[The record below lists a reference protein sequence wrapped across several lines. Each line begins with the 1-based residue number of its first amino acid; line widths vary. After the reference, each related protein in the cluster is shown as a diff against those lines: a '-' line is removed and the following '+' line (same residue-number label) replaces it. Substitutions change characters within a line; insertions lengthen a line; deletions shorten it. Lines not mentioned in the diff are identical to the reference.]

1 MNAPFTL
8 TRTQTQAPT
17 AALWLPIA
25 TTRELVDALNALG
38 REPWPRAY
46 SLARGF
52 LIVLDAPDSRASAPG
67 AIRLRALAEHLF
79 APLDAALGVALLDDE
94 RRALTKRAGLVLLPG
109 EALEFDHEA
118 PIPLSALLSLTLTRQ
133 DWKPLPQLPPRAERI
148 ESITLNFPDLP
159 EDMLN
164 AGGAGIGEQPP
175 RPDDASLGD
184 KIKGQ
189 ANVAAGKALAGLGNF
204 FGLDALRRK
213 GADMIGKGL
222 DTAPRLAE
230 KFFGS
235 QEAALRDL
243 LRKFR
248 EGKLDDALKRAI
260 PFNQSGSRGG
270 VNTDSASLPFN
281 NIFYSLGNILG
292 GNDRGPA
299 GVWFAHEDVTQALMQ
314 EYRKAAG
321 DAAKKGDHR
330 RAAFIYGKLLG
341 DYREAASALMAGGLN
356 HDAAQLYLLKLNDP
370 LAAARA
376 FESAGEIDKA
386 VALYR
391 ERHEHVLAG
400 ELLMRAGE
408 EEAAVSEF
416 KQAAEFM
423 VARGDFH
430 AAGRLMLD
438 KAKRREHARAYFE
451 RGWREKTAAN
461 APACGQ
467 ALLELYAADEDP
479 GRLMA
484 HVEEA
489 ARFFGPEGH
498 QAHAGRF
505 FNRLAELSERK
516 NLASVRE
523 DLRDKALVNL
533 AAKLRQRA
541 GYMSGNAVAE
551 TFGAGLWAPA
561 LVNDARF
568 AVRREG
574 ERLRELPARARAQH
588 AAPLRLGHGRV
599 TALCFARHSDEVF
612 AGFEHGEVV
621 TLRPTDGAV
630 FMLARGERPVRGL
643 AATPDGDA
651 LFILRYGDADES
663 FMHLSSLSRRGN
675 QFSPESGA
683 REVADLQMF
692 AATRSGAEIWS
703 VAAHPDRGLSIRRG
717 LAEAIKLD
725 VTQGTRD
732 ENVSAVIIEPTFRR
746 LDATL
751 AIITL
756 NYGDDSV
763 HYYPSLHKGIDYDS
777 AVLGWHLALPFQSVV
792 RNTPLSHLRTRHDE
806 LELCGTNARGYV
818 FWSRLTL
825 SEARIESVETKLC
838 GPRQEYR
845 CAALTRG
852 AHVAAV
858 TESRVD
864 LFARQ
869 GNAMALKQSIK
880 ADLRGA
886 LAAHYAKITE
896 ELLVVCEDGRLV
908 RVLL

>member
-8 TRTQTQAPT
+8 TRTETQAPT
-17 AALWLPIA
+17 AALWLPLA
-25 TTRELVDALNALG
+25 TTRELVEALIALG
-38 REPWPRAY
+38 HEPWPRAY

-52 LIVLDAPDSRASAPG
+52 LIVLDAPDSRVSAPG
-67 AIRLRALAEHLF
+67 AIRLRALADHLF
-79 APLDAALGVALLDDE
+79 APLDAQLGVALLDDE
-94 RRALTKRAGLVLLPG
+94 RRALTKRAGLLLLPG
-109 EALEFDHEA
+109 EALEFDHAA
-118 PIPLSALLSLTLTRQ
+118 PIPLSALLALPLTRQ
-133 DWKPLPQLPPRAERI
+133 DWTPLPALPPRAERI
-148 ESITLNFPDLP
+148 ESITVNFPDTPDDL
-159 EDMLN
+159 LGQ
-164 AGGAGIGEQPP
+164 GGAGIGEQPP
-175 RPDDASLGD
+175 STDDPSLKD
-184 KIKGQ
+184 KLKGQ
-189 ANVAAGKALAGLGNF
+189 TSITAGRALAGLGKL
-204 FGLDALRRK
+204 FGLGGLTRK
-213 GADMIGKGL
+213 GAEMINNGL
-222 DTAPRLAE
+222 NAVPRLGE

-260 PFNQSGSRGG
+260 PFNQQGSRGG

-292 GNDRGPA
+292 GSERGPA
-299 GVWFAHEDVTQALMQ
+299 GVWFAQEDVTAALMS
-314 EYRKAAG
+314 EYRKAASE
-321 DAAKKGDHR
+321 AAKKGDHR

-341 DYREAASALMAGGLN
+341 DYREAANALMAGGLY

-391 ERHEHVLAG
+391 ERHEHVHAG

-408 EEAAVSEF
+408 EDAAIGEF
-416 KQAAEFM
+416 KTAAEYM

-438 KAKRREHARAYFE
+438 RARRRELAREYFE
-451 RGWREKTAAN
+451 RGWREKAGAN
-461 APACGQ
+461 APVCGQ
-467 ALLELYAADEDP
+467 ALLELFAEEEDTA
-479 GRLMA
+479 RLVA

-489 ARFFGPEGH
+489 ARFYGPDGH

-505 FNRLAELSERK
+505 FNRLAELASRK
-516 NLASVRE
+516 NLAAIAPN
-523 DLRDKALVNL
+523 LRDRALVAL

-541 GYMSGNAVAE
+541 GYVSGNAVSE

-561 LVNDARF
+561 LVNDARA

-574 ERLRELPARARAQH
+574 EKLRELPVKPVSATH
-588 AAPLRLGHGRV
+588 LRLGNGRV
-599 TALCFARHSDEVF
+599 TALCFAQHTDEVF
-612 AGFEHGEVV
+612 AGFETGEVV

-630 FMLARGERPVRGL
+630 LTLARRDGPVLGL
-643 AATPDGDA
+643 AVTQDGDA
-651 LFILRYGDADES
+651 LFVLREGTETRTE
-663 FMHLSSLSRRGN
+663 HRSSLARQGSR
-675 QFSPESGA
+675 FEEESPAKVIASESMLLAAACLVQDTWSIYGSVGGLGIKQGLPGTQVTFLKPA
-683 REVADLQMF
+683 TETAF
-692 AATRSGAEIWS
+692 AAA
-703 VAAHPDRGLSIRRG
+703 
-717 LAEAIKLD
+717 
-725 VTQGTRD
+725 
-732 ENVSAVIIEPTFRR
+732 IIEPTFRR

-751 AIITL
+751 ALLTL
-756 NYGDDSV
+756 NFSDDSV
-763 HYYPSLHKGIDYDS
+763 RYFPSITEDEKDS
-777 AVLGWHLALPFQSVV
+777 AVLGWHPALPFAAPI
-792 RNTPLSHLRTRHDE
+792 RGAPISHLRTDHDE

-825 SEARIESVETKLC
+825 SESRIESVETKLC

-852 AHVAAV
+852 GHVAAIA
-858 TESRVD
+858 ESRVD
-864 LFARQ
+864 LFTRQ
-869 GNAMALKQSIK
+869 GNEMALKQSIK

-896 ELLVVCEDGRLV
+896 ELLIVCEDGRLV
-908 RVLL
+908 RVPL

>member
-8 TRTQTQAPT
+8 TRTETLAAT
-17 AALWLPIA
+17 SALWLPLA
-25 TTRELVDALNALG
+25 TTRELVECLIALSH
-38 REPWPRAY
+38 EPWPRVFA
-46 SLARGF
+46 LARGF
-52 LIVLDAPDSRASAPG
+52 LIVLDAPDARAFAPG
-67 AIRLRALAEHLF
+67 AIRLRALADHLF

-94 RRALTKRAGLVLLPG
+94 RRALTQRAGLLLLPG
-109 EALEFDHEA
+109 EALEFDHA
-118 PIPLSALLSLTLTRQ
+118 SPVPLRALMALHLTRQ
-133 DWKPLPQLPPRAERI
+133 DWRPLPQLPPRAERI

-159 EDMLN
+159 DDMLN

-175 RPDDASLGD
+175 RPDDASFGD
-184 KIKGQ
+184 KLKGQ
-189 ANVAAGKALAGLGNF
+189 ANVAAGKALAGLGKL
-204 FGLDALRRK
+204 FGLGGLTRK

-222 DTAPRLAE
+222 NSAPRLAE

-243 LRKFR
+243 LRKFQN
-248 EGKLDDALKRAI
+248 GQIDDALRRAI
-260 PFNQSGSRGG
+260 PFNQQGSRGG
-270 VNTDSASLPFN
+270 VNTDSGNLPFN

-292 GNDRGPA
+292 GSDRGPA
-299 GVWFAHEDVTQALMQ
+299 GVWFAQEDVTAALMK
-314 EYRKAAG
+314 EYRKAASE
-321 DAAKKGDHR
+321 AAKKGDHR

-341 DYREAASALMAGGLN
+341 DYREAANALMAGGLY

-386 VALYR
+386 VTLYR
-391 ERHEHVLAG
+391 ERHEHALAG

-408 EEAAVSEF
+408 EDAAVGEF
-416 KQAAEFM
+416 KQAAEYM

-438 KAKRREHARAYFE
+438 KARRRELAREFFE
-451 RGWREKTAAN
+451 RGWRERAGAN
-461 APACGQ
+461 APVCGQ
-467 ALLELYAADEDP
+467 ALLELYAEESDP
-479 GRLMA
+479 ARLVA

-489 ARFFGPEGH
+489 ARFYGPDGH

-516 NLASVRE
+516 NLKSVRE
-523 DLRDKALVNL
+523 DLRDKALVML

-574 ERLRELPARARAQH
+574 ERLRELPAK
-588 AAPLRLGHGRV
+588 APQASAIRMGHGRV
-599 TALCFARHSDEVF
+599 TALCFAQHSDEVF
-612 AGFEHGEVV
+612 AGFENGEVV

-630 FMLARGERPVRGL
+630 LTLARVERPVIGL
-643 AATPDGDA
+643 AATQDGDA
-651 LFILRYGDADES
+651 VLVLSIGEEEGLQEMFTLARLGSRFGHATPAKRLTEERILC
-663 FMHLSSLSRRGN
+663 
-675 QFSPESGA
+675 
-683 REVADLQMF
+683 V
-692 AATRSGAEIWS
+692 TRSGSEYWS
-703 VAAHPDRGLSIRRG
+703 VLAESDGSLSLRKG
-717 LAEAIKLD
+717 LAQSFDSLPAL
-725 VTQGTRD
+725 GTRD

-763 HYYPSLHKGIDYDS
+763 HYYPSITREEHDS
-777 AVLGWHLALPFQSVV
+777 AVLGWHPAWPFAAPLHSV
-792 RNTPLSHLRTRHDE
+792 PISHLRTRHDE

-825 SEARIESVETKLC
+825 SESRIESVETKLC
-838 GPRQEYR
+838 GSKGEYR
-845 CAALTRG
+845 CAALTRSG
-852 AHVAAV
+852 HVAAIA
-858 TESRVD
+858 ELRVD
-864 LFARQ
+864 LFTRQ
-869 GNAMALKQSIK
+869 GNEMALKQSIK

-896 ELLVVCEDGRLV
+896 ELLIVCEDGRLM
-908 RVLL
+908 RVPL

>member
-8 TRTQTQAPT
+8 TRTETLAAT
-17 AALWLPIA
+17 SALWLPLA
-25 TTRELVDALNALG
+25 STRELVEALIALG
-38 REPWPRAY
+38 HEPWPRAY
-46 SLARGF
+46 ALARGF
-52 LIVLDAPDSRASAPG
+52 LIVLDAPDARAFAPG
-67 AIRLRALAEHLF
+67 AIRLRALADQLF

-94 RRALTKRAGLVLLPG
+94 RRALTQRAGLLLLPG
-109 EALEFDHEA
+109 EALEFDHA
-118 PIPLSALLSLTLTRQ
+118 SPVPLRALMALHLTRQ
-133 DWKPLPQLPPRAERI
+133 DWRPLPQLPPRAERI

-159 EDMLN
+159 DDMLN

-184 KIKGQ
+184 KLKGQ
-189 ANVAAGKALAGLGNF
+189 ANVAAGKALAGLGKL
-204 FGLDALRRK
+204 FGLGGLTRK

-222 DTAPRLAE
+222 NSAPRLAE

-243 LRKFR
+243 LRKFQN
-248 EGKLDDALKRAI
+248 GQIDDALRRAI
-260 PFNQSGSRGG
+260 PFNQQGSRGG
-270 VNTDSASLPFN
+270 VNTDSGNLPFN
-281 NIFYSLGNILG
+281 NILYSLGNILG
-292 GNDRGPA
+292 GSERGPS
-299 GVWFAHEDVTQALMQ
+299 GVWFAQEDVTAALMQ
-314 EYRKAAG
+314 EYRKAASE
-321 DAAKKGDHR
+321 AAKKGDHR

-341 DYREAASALMAGGLN
+341 DYREAANALMAGGLY

-386 VALYR
+386 VTLYR

-400 ELLMRAGE
+400 ELLMRTGE
-408 EEAAVSEF
+408 EDAAIGEF

-438 KAKRREHARAYFE
+438 KARHRELAREFFE
-451 RGWREKTAAN
+451 RGWREKAGAN
-461 APACGQ
+461 APVCGQ
-467 ALLELYAADEDP
+467 ALLELFAEEEDP
-479 GRLMA
+479 ARLVA

-489 ARFFGPEGH
+489 ARFYGPDGH
-498 QAHAGRF
+498 QAQAGRF

-516 NLASVRE
+516 NLKSVRE
-523 DLRDKALVNL
+523 DLRDKALVML

-551 TFGAGLWAPA
+551 TYGAGLWAPA

-574 ERLRELPARARAQH
+574 EKLRELPAK
-588 AAPLRLGHGRV
+588 APQASAIRMGHGRV
-599 TALCFARHSDEVF
+599 TALCFAQHSDELF
-612 AGFEHGEVV
+612 AGFENGEVV

-630 FMLARGERPVRGL
+630 LTVARRDRPVIGL
-643 AATPDGDA
+643 AVTQDGDA
-651 LFILRYGDADES
+651 LFILRAGEPNEISSLARQGSRFDGESPSGITGDQNMLAAARIS
-663 FMHLSSLSRRGN
+663 HYTWSLSSVGGL
-675 QFSPESGA
+675 
-683 REVADLQMF
+683 
-692 AATRSGAEIWS
+692 
-703 VAAHPDRGLSIRRG
+703 LSIRSGLNPALDLQHTRG
-717 LAEAIKLD
+717 PSDTALAAAI
-725 VTQGTRD
+725 V
-732 ENVSAVIIEPTFRR
+732 EPTFRR

-751 AIITL
+751 ALITL
-756 NYGDDSV
+756 NFGDDSV
-763 HYYPSLHKGIDYDS
+763 HYYPSITREEHDS
-777 AVLGWHLALPFQSVV
+777 AVLGWHLALPFESLV

-825 SEARIESVETKLC
+825 SESRIESVETKLC
-838 GPRQEYR
+838 GSKGEYR
-845 CAALTRG
+845 CAALTRSG
-852 AHVAAV
+852 HVAAIA
-858 TESRVD
+858 ESRVD
-864 LFARQ
+864 LFTRQ
-869 GNAMALKQSIK
+869 GNEMALKQSIK

-896 ELLVVCEDGRLV
+896 ELLIVCEDGRLM
-908 RVLL
+908 RVPL

>member
-8 TRTQTQAPT
+8 TRTETLAPT
-17 AALWLPIA
+17 AALWLPLA
-25 TTRELVDALNALG
+25 TARELVDALIALG
-38 REPWPRAY
+38 HEPWPRVY

-67 AIRLRALAEHLF
+67 AIRLRALADHLF

-94 RRALTKRAGLVLLPG
+94 RRALTQRAGLLLLPD
-109 EALEFDHEA
+109 EALEFDHAA
-118 PIPLSALLSLTLTRQ
+118 PVPLSALLQMHLTRQ
-133 DWKPLPQLPPRAERI
+133 DWTPLPALPPRAERI

-159 EDMLN
+159 EDILHR
-164 AGGAGIGEQPP
+164 GGAGISEQPP
-175 RPDDASLGD
+175 RPDDASMSD
-184 KIKGQ
+184 KLKGQ
-189 ANVAAGKALAGLGNF
+189 AGVAAGKALAGLGKF
-204 FGLDALRRK
+204 FGLDGLTRK

-222 DTAPRLAE
+222 NAAPRLAE

-243 LRKFR
+243 LRKFKD
-248 EGKLDDALKRAI
+248 GKIDDALKRAI

-281 NIFYSLGNILG
+281 NIMYSLGNILG
-292 GNDRGPA
+292 GGERGPA
-299 GVWFAHEDVTQALMQ
+299 GVWFAQEDVTAALMR
-314 EYRKAAG
+314 EYRKAAQ

-341 DYREAASALMAGGLN
+341 DYREAAAALVAGGLY

-376 FESAGEIDKA
+376 FENAGEIDKA
-386 VALYR
+386 VTLYR

-408 EEAAVSEF
+408 EDAAIGEF

-438 KAKRREHARAYFE
+438 RAKRRELAREYFE
-451 RGWREKTAAN
+451 RGWREKAGAN
-461 APACGQ
+461 APVCGQ
-467 ALLELYAADEDP
+467 ALLELFAEEEDP
-479 GRLMA
+479 ARLVA

-489 ARFFGPEGH
+489 ARFYGPDGH

-505 FNRLAELSERK
+505 FNRLAELATRK
-516 NLASVRE
+516 NLVSVRE
-523 DLRDKALVNL
+523 DLRDRALVNL

-541 GYMSGNAVAE
+541 GYVSGNAVSE

-561 LVNDARF
+561 LVNDARV

-574 ERLRELPARARAQH
+574 ERLRELPARATH
-588 AAPLRLGHGRV
+588 VSPLRLGSGRV
-599 TALCFARHSDEVF
+599 MALCFAQHTDEVF
-612 AGFEHGEVV
+612 AGFESGEVV

-630 FMLARGERPVRGL
+630 LTLARREGPVIGL
-643 AATPDGDA
+643 AATQDGDA
-651 LFILRYGDADES
+651 VFVLRIGEEEGLQELFTLARLGSQFGEETPA
-663 FMHLSSLSRRGN
+663 RRLT
-675 QFSPESGA
+675 ED
-683 REVADLQMF
+683 RVLC
-692 AATRSGAEIWS
+692 ATRTGAEYWS
-703 VAAHPDRGLSIRRG
+703 VLAEPDGSLSIRKG
-717 LAEAIKLD
+717 LAQSFD
-725 VTQGTRD
+725 TSPTRGTRD
-732 ENVSAVIIEPTFRR
+732 ENVSAAIVEPTFRR

-751 AIITL
+751 ALLTV
-756 NYGDDSV
+756 NFGDDSV
-763 HYYPSLHKGIDYDS
+763 HYFPSIHRGVDFDS
-777 AVLGWHLALPFQSVV
+777 AVLGWHPALPFAAPI
-792 RNTPLSHLRTRHDE
+792 RGAPISHLRTRHDE

-825 SEARIESVETKLC
+825 SESRIESVETKLC
-838 GPRQEYR
+838 GPHQEYR

-852 AHVAAV
+852 GHVAAIA
-858 TESRVD
+858 ESRVD
-864 LFARQ
+864 LFTRQ
-869 GNAMALKQSIK
+869 GNEMALKRSIK

-896 ELLVVCEDGRLV
+896 DLLIVSEDGRLM
-908 RVLL
+908 RVPL

>member
-8 TRTQTQAPT
+8 TRTETQALI
-17 AALWLPIA
+17 AALWLPLA
-25 TTRELVDALNALG
+25 TSRELVEALHALG
-38 REPWPRAY
+38 HEPWPHAY
-46 SLARGF
+46 SHARGF

-67 AIRLRALAEHLF
+67 AIRLRALADHLF

-94 RRALTKRAGLVLLPG
+94 RRALTQRAGLLLLPS
-109 EALEFDHEA
+109 EALEFDHA
-118 PIPLSALLSLTLTRQ
+118 SPMPLRALLAMPLTRQ
-133 DWKPLPQLPPRAERI
+133 DWRPLPQLPPRAERI

-159 EDMLN
+159 DDMLN
-164 AGGAGIGEQPP
+164 QGGAGIGEQPP

-184 KIKGQ
+184 RLKGQ
-189 ANVAAGKALAGLGNF
+189 ANVAAGKALAGLGKL
-204 FGLDALRRK
+204 FGLGGLTRK
-213 GADMIGKGL
+213 GAEMINNGL
-222 DTAPRLAE
+222 NAAPRLGE

-243 LRKFR
+243 LKKFR
-248 EGKLDDALKRAI
+248 EGKLDDVLKRAI
-260 PFNQSGSRGG
+260 PFNQQGSRGG
-270 VNTDSASLPFN
+270 VNTDSGNLPFN
-281 NIFYSLGNILG
+281 NILYSLGNILG
-292 GNDRGPA
+292 GSDRGPA
-299 GVWFAHEDVTQALMQ
+299 GVWFAQEDVTAALMR
-314 EYRKAAG
+314 EYRKAAAE
-321 DAAKKGDHR
+321 AAKKGDHR

-341 DYREAASALMAGGLN
+341 DYREAANALMAGGLY

-370 LAAARA
+370 LAAARS

-386 VALYR
+386 VTLYR

-400 ELLMRAGE
+400 ELLMRASEEDAAIGE
-408 EEAAVSEF
+408 F
-416 KQAAEFM
+416 RTAAEYM
-423 VARGDFH
+423 VARGDYH

-438 KAKRREHARAYFE
+438 RAKRREFARDYFE
-451 RGWREKTAAN
+451 RGWREKAGAN
-461 APACGQ
+461 APVCGQ
-467 ALLELYAADEDP
+467 ALLELYAEETDP
-479 GRLMA
+479 ARLVA

-489 ARFFGPEGH
+489 SRFYGPDGH
-498 QAHAGRF
+498 QAQAGRF

-516 NLASVRE
+516 NLINVRE
-523 DLRDKALVNL
+523 DLRDTALVML

-574 ERLRELPARARAQH
+574 EKLRELPARATH
-588 AAPLRLGHGRV
+588 VSPLRLGTGRV
-599 TALCFARHSDEVF
+599 TALGFAQHSDEVF
-612 AGFEHGEVV
+612 AGFENGEVV

-630 FMLARGERPVRGL
+630 LTLARGERPVIGL

-651 LFILRYGDADES
+651 LFILRYGDSDEP
-663 FMHLSSLSRRGN
+663 FVHLSSLSRRGS
-675 QFSPESGA
+675 QFSPESAA

-703 VAAHPDRGLSIRRG
+703 VAAHPDQGLSIRRG

-732 ENVSAVIIEPTFRR
+732 ENVSAAIIEPTFRR

-751 AIITL
+751 AILTL
-756 NYGDDSV
+756 NHGDDSV
-763 HYYPSLHKGIDYDS
+763 HYYPSLHKGIDFDS
-777 AVLGWHLALPFQSVV
+777 AVLGWHLALPFESLV

-825 SEARIESVETKLC
+825 SEARIENVETKLC
-838 GPRQEYR
+838 GSKGEYR
-845 CAALTRG
+845 CAALTRSG
-852 AHVAAV
+852 HVAAV
-858 TESRVD
+858 AESRVD
-864 LFARQ
+864 LFTRQ
-869 GNAMALKQSIK
+869 GNEMALKQSIK
-880 ADLRGA
+880 ADCRGA
-886 LAAHYAKITE
+886 LAAHYAKITD
-896 ELLVVCEDGRLV
+896 ELWIVCEDGRLT
-908 RVLL
+908 RVPH

>member
-1 MNAPFTL
+1 MNATFTL
-8 TRTQTQAPT
+8 TRTETLAPT
-17 AALWLPIA
+17 VALWLPLA
-25 TTRELVDALNALG
+25 TARELVEALIALG
-38 REPWPRAY
+38 HEPWPRAFA
-46 SLARGF
+46 LARGF

-67 AIRLRALAEHLF
+67 AIRLRALADHLF

-94 RRALTKRAGLVLLPG
+94 RRALTQRAGLLLLPG
-109 EALEFDHEA
+109 EALEFDHA
-118 PIPLSALLSLTLTRQ
+118 SPVPLRALLAMPLTRQ
-133 DWKPLPQLPPRAERI
+133 DWRPLPQLPPRAERI

-159 EDMLN
+159 DDMLN
-164 AGGAGIGEQPP
+164 QGGAGIGEQPP

-184 KIKGQ
+184 KLKGQ
-189 ANVAAGKALAGLGNF
+189 ANVAAGKALAGLGKL
-204 FGLDALRRK
+204 FGLGGLTRK

-222 DTAPRLAE
+222 NSAPRLAE

-243 LRKFR
+243 LRKFQN
-248 EGKLDDALKRAI
+248 GQIDDALRRAI
-260 PFNQSGSRGG
+260 PFNQQGSRGG
-270 VNTDSASLPFN
+270 VNTDSGNLPFN
-281 NIFYSLGNILG
+281 NILYSLGNILG
-292 GNDRGPA
+292 SSDRGPA
-299 GVWFAHEDVTQALMQ
+299 GVWFAQEDVTAALMK
-314 EYRKAAG
+314 EYRKAASE
-321 DAAKKGDHR
+321 AAKKGDHR

-341 DYREAASALMAGGLN
+341 DYREAANALMAGGLY

-386 VALYR
+386 VTLYR

-408 EEAAVSEF
+408 EDAAVGEF

-438 KAKRREHARAYFE
+438 RAKRRELARDYFE
-451 RGWREKTAAN
+451 RGWRERAGAN
-461 APACGQ
+461 APVCGQ
-467 ALLELYAADEDP
+467 ALLELYAEESDP
-479 GRLMA
+479 ARLVA

-489 ARFFGPEGH
+489 ARFYGPDGH

-516 NLASVRE
+516 NLKSVRE
-523 DLRDKALVNL
+523 DLRDKALVML

-574 ERLRELPARARAQH
+574 EKLRELPAKPPQASAI
-588 AAPLRLGHGRV
+588 RLGHGRV
-599 TALCFARHSDEVF
+599 TALCFAQHSDEVF
-612 AGFEHGEVV
+612 AGFKNGEVV

-630 FMLARGERPVRGL
+630 LTLARGERPVIGL
-643 AATPDGDA
+643 AATQDGDT
-651 LFILRYGDADES
+651 LFILRTGDEVS
-663 FMHLSSLSRRGN
+663 EFSSLSRHGS
-675 QFSPESGA
+675 QFNAESPAAFTADEALHAAA
-683 REVADLQMF
+683 RVGHDNVNLCSRVGLLTMRHGLASEEELLHVLQPGV
-692 AATRSGAEIWS
+692 TD
-703 VAAHPDRGLSIRRG
+703 VAA
-717 LAEAIKLD
+717 AI
-725 VTQGTRD
+725 V
-732 ENVSAVIIEPTFRR
+732 EPTFRR

-751 AIITL
+751 ALLTL
-756 NYGDDSV
+756 NFGDDSV
-763 HYYPSLHKGIDYDS
+763 RYYPSITHEEHDS
-777 AVLGWHLALPFQSVV
+777 AVLGWHPALPFAAPI
-792 RNTPLSHLRTRHDE
+792 RGAPISHLRTRHDE

-825 SEARIESVETKLC
+825 SESRIESVETKLC
-838 GPRQEYR
+838 GSKGEYR
-845 CAALTRG
+845 CAALTRSG
-852 AHVAAV
+852 HVAAV
-858 TESRVD
+858 AESRVD

-869 GNAMALKQSIK
+869 GNEMALKQSIK

-886 LAAHYAKITE
+886 LSAHYAKITE
-896 ELLVVCEDGRLV
+896 ELLIVCEDGRLM
-908 RVLL
+908 RVPL

>member
-8 TRTQTQAPT
+8 IRTENQSPT
-17 AALWLPIA
+17 AALWLPLA
-25 TTRELVDALNALG
+25 TTRELVEALNAIG
-38 REPWPRAY
+38 HEPWPRAY
-46 SLARGF
+46 ALARGF
-52 LIVLDAPDSRASAPG
+52 LIVLDAPDSRAVAPG
-67 AIRLRALAEHLF
+67 AIRLRALADHLF
-79 APLDAALGVALLDDE
+79 APLDATLGVALLDDE
-94 RRALTKRAGLVLLPG
+94 RRALTKRAGLLLLPG
-109 EALEFDHEA
+109 EALEFDHAA
-118 PIPLSALLSLTLTRQ
+118 PIPLSALLHVPLTRQ
-133 DWKPLPQLPPRAERI
+133 EWTPLPALPARAERI
-148 ESITLNFPDLP
+148 ESITVNFPDTPDDL
-159 EDMLN
+159 LGQ
-164 AGGAGIGEQPP
+164 GGEGIGEQPP
-175 RPDDASLGD
+175 GTADPSLKD
-184 KIKGQ
+184 KLKGQ
-189 ANVAAGKALAGLGNF
+189 TSITAGRALAGLGKL
-204 FGLDALRRK
+204 FGLGGLTRK
-213 GADMIGKGL
+213 GAEMINNGL
-222 DTAPRLAE
+222 NAAPRLGE

-260 PFNQSGSRGG
+260 PFNQQGSRGG

-292 GNDRGPA
+292 GSERGPA
-299 GVWFAHEDVTQALMQ
+299 GVWFAQEDVTAALMQ
-314 EYRKAAG
+314 EYRKAASE
-321 DAAKKGDHR
+321 AAKKGDHR

-341 DYREAASALMAGGLN
+341 DYREAAAALMAGGLY

-386 VALYR
+386 VTLYR

-408 EEAAVSEF
+408 EDAAIGEF

-423 VARGDFH
+423 LARGDFH

-438 KAKRREHARAYFE
+438 RAKRRELARDYFE
-451 RGWREKTAAN
+451 RGWREKAGAN
-461 APACGQ
+461 APVCGQ
-467 ALLELYAADEDP
+467 ALLELFAEEEDP
-479 GRLMA
+479 ARLVA

-489 ARFFGPEGH
+489 ARFYGPDGH

-516 NLASVRE
+516 NLAPVRD

-533 AAKLRQRA
+533 ASKLRQRA
-541 GYMSGNAVAE
+541 GYVSGNAVSE

-561 LVNDARF
+561 LVNDARM

-574 ERLRELPARARAQH
+574 EKLRELPSRVGAQH
-588 AAPLRLGHGRV
+588 AAPLRLGNGRV
-599 TALCFARHSDEVF
+599 TALCFAQHTDEVF
-612 AGFEHGEVV
+612 AGFESGEVV

-630 FMLARGERPVRGL
+630 LTLARRDRPVGGL

-651 LFILRYGDADES
+651 LFILRAGEIEAL
-663 FMHLSSLSRRGN
+663 MTLSSL
-675 QFSPESGA
+675 
-683 REVADLQMF
+683 V
-692 AATRSGAEIWS
+692 RSGSQFGAESPGRDDYDIRLLVVTRTGSEFWS
-703 VAAHPDRGLSIRRG
+703 VCADDDGKLNIRKGLVDS
-717 LAEAIKLD
+717 LNKD
-725 VTQGTRD
+725 VTWGNRD
-732 ENVSAVIIEPTFRR
+732 QQVSAAIIEPTFRR

-751 AIITL
+751 AILTL

-763 HYYPSLHKGIDYDS
+763 HYYPSLHKGIDFDA
-777 AVLGWHLALPFQSVV
+777 AVLGWNLATPFETVV
-792 RNTPLSHLRTRHDE
+792 RHTPISHLRTRHDE

-825 SEARIESVETKLC
+825 SESRIESVETKLC

-852 AHVAAV
+852 AHVAAIA
-858 TESRVD
+858 ESRVD
-864 LFARQ
+864 LFTRQ
-869 GNAMALKQSIK
+869 GNEMALTKSIK

-896 ELLVVCEDGRLV
+896 ELLIVCEDGRLA
-908 RVLL
+908 RVPL

>member
-8 TRTQTQAPT
+8 TRTETLAPT
-17 AALWLPIA
+17 SALWLPLA
-25 TTRELVDALNALG
+25 TTRELVEALIALG
-38 REPWPRAY
+38 HEPWPRAF

-67 AIRLRALAEHLF
+67 AIRLRALADHLF

-94 RRALTKRAGLVLLPG
+94 RRALTQRAGLLLLPG
-109 EALEFDHEA
+109 EALEFDHA
-118 PIPLSALLSLTLTRQ
+118 SPVPLRALLAMPLTRQ
-133 DWKPLPQLPPRAERI
+133 DWRPLPALPPRAERI

-159 EDMLN
+159 DDMLSQ
-164 AGGAGIGEQPP
+164 GGAGIGEQPP

-184 KIKGQ
+184 KLKGQ
-189 ANVAAGKALAGLGNF
+189 ANVAAGKALAGLGKL
-204 FGLDALRRK
+204 FGLGGLTRK

-222 DTAPRLAE
+222 NSAPRLAE

-243 LRKFR
+243 LRKFQN
-248 EGKLDDALKRAI
+248 GQIDDALRRAI
-260 PFNQSGSRGG
+260 PFNQQGSRGG
-270 VNTDSASLPFN
+270 VNTDSGNLPFN
-281 NIFYSLGNILG
+281 NILYSLGNILG
-292 GNDRGPA
+292 SSERGPA
-299 GVWFAHEDVTQALMQ
+299 GVWFAQEDVTAALMK
-314 EYRKAAG
+314 EYRKAASE
-321 DAAKKGDHR
+321 AAKKGDHR

-341 DYREAASALMAGGLN
+341 DYREAASALMAGGLY

-386 VALYR
+386 VTLYR

-408 EEAAVSEF
+408 EDAAVGEF

-438 KAKRREHARAYFE
+438 KARHRELAREFFE
-451 RGWREKTAAN
+451 RGWREKAGAN
-461 APACGQ
+461 APVCGQ
-467 ALLELYAADEDP
+467 ALLELYAEEEDP
-479 GRLMA
+479 ARLVA

-489 ARFFGPEGH
+489 ARFYGPDGH
-498 QAHAGRF
+498 QAQAGRF

-523 DLRDKALVNL
+523 DMRDKALVNL

-574 ERLRELPARARAQH
+574 EKLRELPARATH
-588 AAPLRLGHGRV
+588 VSPLRLGNGRV
-599 TALCFARHSDEVF
+599 TALCFAQHTDEVF
-612 AGFEHGEVV
+612 AGFESGEVV

-630 FMLARGERPVRGL
+630 LTLARGERPVISL
-643 AATPDGDA
+643 AATQDGDA
-651 LFILRYGDADES
+651 LFVLSHGPYEVQIGDGLTEIAALIRTGSRFESESISKPVGDDLLFAIARVGSGTWSVSLADGE
-663 FMHLSSLSRRGN
+663 LCVRRGIPPSVEFVN
-675 QFSPESGA
+675 KHGPGYT
-683 REVADLQMF
+683 DL
-692 AATRSGAEIWS
+692 AA
-703 VAAHPDRGLSIRRG
+703 
-717 LAEAIKLD
+717 
-725 VTQGTRD
+725 
-732 ENVSAVIIEPTFRR
+732 AVVEPTFRR

-751 AIITL
+751 ALITL
-756 NYGDDSV
+756 NFGDDSV
-763 HYYPSLHKGIDYDS
+763 RYYPSITREEHDS
-777 AVLGWHLALPFQSVV
+777 AVLGWHLARPFESLV

-825 SEARIESVETKLC
+825 SESRIESVETKLC
-838 GPRQEYR
+838 GSKGEYR
-845 CAALTRG
+845 CAALTRSG
-852 AHVAAV
+852 HVAAV
-858 TESRVD
+858 AESRVD

-869 GNAMALKQSIK
+869 GNEMALKQSIK

-886 LAAHYAKITE
+886 LSAHYAKITE
-896 ELLVVCEDGRLV
+896 ELLIVCEDGRLM
-908 RVLL
+908 RVPH